1 MATTTPTI
9 SPAGEVAIPI
19 EGTTG
24 SEADL
29 ARQLPQSQVPFE
41 GHVAGPT
48 SPSEWSGAAAAAPAT
63 APQAGGPV
71 EQEQLQRPLQ
81 QQQQQP
87 PLQAGE
93 VDAVMLLT
101 SDHTAVMT
109 LYEQYLQTRDLDA
122 KHRVAHEIIRDVCIH
137 ASIEERVLYP
147 AMRDRLQPDGKLLA
161 DRALQEHLQLERRLS
176 QLDNIKLRD
185 NEPEYSS
192 VLAQAM
198 SEFKAHAL
206 EEETVLFVTM
216 RAQWD
221 QQFLLNLG
229 RKLRKARRTAPTR
242 PHPRL
247 PKEGMMAKMG
257 GAVAG
262 VYDRVA
268 DRISKTV

>member
-1 MATTTPTI
+1 MATTPTT
-9 SPAGEVAIPI
+9 SPGEVAIPI

-24 SEADL
+24 PEADL
-29 ARQLPQSQVPFE
+29 TRQLPQSQVPFE
-41 GHVAGPT
+41 GHVAGA
-48 SPSEWSGAAAAAPAT
+48 SPSEWSGAAAAAPAMA

-81 QQQQQP
+81 QQQQQQ
-87 PLQAGE
+87 PLQVGE

-122 KHRVAHEIIRDVCIH
+122 KHRVAHEIIRDLCIH

-147 AMRDRLQPDGKLLA
+147 ALRELQPDGKLLA
-161 DRALQEHLQLERRLS
+161 DKALQEHLQLERRLG
-176 QLDNIKLRD
+176 QLENIKLRD

-192 VLAQAM
+192 MLAQAM

-206 EEETVLFVTM
+206 EEETVLFPTM